1 MQKNNTSKK
10 LFHVLTIGIFWMAVE
25 GINSPSQGMTP
36 PKCSELMAHCKDNGC
51 KAYSFNHDAFGKC
64 SRSTDPKDACF
75 QGCQELAKFA
85 KHCDGPCM

>member
-1 MQKNNTSKK
+1 MSKK
-10 LFHVLTIGIFWMAVE
+10 LLQLSSLICFSLAIE
-25 GINSPSQGMTP
+25 GINTPSQGMTP
-36 PKCSELMAHCKDNGC
+36 PTCRELMANCKNNGC

-85 KHCDGPCM
+85 KHCDGSCM